1 MKEKKKILNEVVS
14 GNQQWIKRIIRSGQ
28 IRFIPRMQGCLNIK
42 LLINSKYEHLNEKET
57 SQYIQEKVL
66 KIQHLFV
73 I

>member
-1 MKEKKKILNEVVS
+1 
-14 GNQQWIKRIIRSGQ
+14 
-28 IRFIPRMQGCLNIK
+28 MQGSLNIK

-73 I
+73 ILKLLAKKKLNSQFVPPKLAAIH